1 MRRERRETMAET
13 ETGRLPEPDRLQRM
27 VDAYLEGA
35 KGHPARNGAGEPI
48 LGRNGLPVM
57 EGGYPLTMAGLAC
70 AVGLTRQE
78 LLQLE
83 GNGEAEQLLARA
95 RARVEAYAEA
105 ALFESGTASGAKF
118 ALSNN
123 CSGWEERRTERA
135 AAAAELDD
143 QELEERIRRLCR
155 AGEDHGQ

>member
-1 MRRERRETMAET
+1 MAEA
-13 ETGRLPEPDRLQRM
+13 GKKRLPGPVRLKRM
-27 VDAYLEGA
+27 VDAYFEGA
-35 KGHPARNGAGEPI
+35 KGRPARNENGEPV
-48 LGRNGLPVM
+48 LGRNGLPRM

-70 AVGLTRQE
+70 AVGLSRQE

-83 GNGEAEQLLARA
+83 GDGESEQLLARA

-123 CSGWEERRTERA
+123 CSGWEKRRTERA
-135 AAAAELDD
+135 RTPAELDD